1 MMMAFA
7 LLMIQFVLL
16 MACAQSTHIIAATRD
31 TSCVVSREQLAAAVA
46 LVANLEA
53 QLQEARQTVVAK
65 GLEVGSCELGASTT
79 ASEHSKTAPR
89 RTNGLDDFSC
99 SSECACTI
107 QCRQCH
113 PPLHTA
119 PGQPDLTKQ
128 NCTACYPAPQNLTFA
143 FLARNTREAA
153 MYNATLDEISQDRAI
168 LPMTKLLRRI
178 HVLEDTETLAAGE
191 SERAYA
197 LVFACK

>member
-1 MMMAFA
+1 MAFA
-7 LLMIQFVLL
+7 LPMIQFVLL

-89 RTNGLDDFSC
+89 RTNGPDDFSC
-99 SSECACTI
+99 SSECGRVLRPHRFRSIYVNPWLATPHFPSALSARPFRPPFPPALSARPFRPPARTFRVQSSAGSAIRRCT
-107 QCRQCH
+107 
-113 PPLHTA
+113 PLRVSPT
-119 PGQPDLTKQ
+119 
-128 NCTACYPAPQNLTFA
+128 
-143 FLARNTREAA
+143 
-153 MYNATLDEISQDRAI
+153 
-168 LPMTKLLRRI
+168 
-178 HVLEDTETLAAGE
+178 
-191 SERAYA
+191 
-197 LVFACK
+197 

>member
-99 SSECACTI
+99 SSECGRVLRPHRFRSI
-107 QCRQCH
+107 YVNR
-113 PPLHTA
+113 PPVLSVYNPVQAVPSAVAHRS
-119 PGQPDLTKQ
+119 GS
-128 NCTACYPAPQNLTFA
+128 
-143 FLARNTREAA
+143 AR
-153 MYNATLDEISQDRAI
+153 LDEAELHRMLPRAAESD
-168 LPMTKLLRRI
+168 LRLLGAQHARGC
-178 HVLEDTETLAAGE
+178 HVQCNA
-191 SERAYA
+191 
-197 LVFACK
+197 